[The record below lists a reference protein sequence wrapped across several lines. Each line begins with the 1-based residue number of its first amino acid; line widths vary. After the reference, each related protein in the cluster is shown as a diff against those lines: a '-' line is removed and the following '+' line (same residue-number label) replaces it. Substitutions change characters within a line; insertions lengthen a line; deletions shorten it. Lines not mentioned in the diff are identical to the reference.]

1 MADAEGLWTLLLK
14 AAEPRSAAA
23 IKQTVETAPDQ
34 ALARVNA
41 LAFAKAGALD
51 EDATIG
57 TFVRAAQLGL
67 FDMTWSALC
76 PGCGGVLETGAALR
90 TLDQPHYFC
99 SLCVVECETSLD
111 ASVEVTFTVILA

>member
-1 MADAEGLWTLLLK
+1 MADAEGLWTLLLQ
-14 AAEPRSAAA
+14 AAEPRSVAAL
-23 IKQTVETAPDQ
+23 KQSVETAPDK
-34 ALARVNA
+34 ALVRVNA
-41 LAFAKAGALD
+41 LAFAKAGSLD

-76 PGCGGVLETGAALR
+76 PGCGGVLETGAALK

-99 SLCVVECETSLD
+99 SL
-111 ASVEVTFTVILA
+111 